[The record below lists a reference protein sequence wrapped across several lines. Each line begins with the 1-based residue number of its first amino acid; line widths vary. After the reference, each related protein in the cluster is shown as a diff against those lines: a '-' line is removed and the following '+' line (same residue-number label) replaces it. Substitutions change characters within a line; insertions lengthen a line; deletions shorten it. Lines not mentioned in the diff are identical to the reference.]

1 MINAEYHEIDKRK
14 MAISDEELSKRL
26 ARVCS
31 HTDPEVYRVY
41 EAVMREIEPRY
52 AVTRVKIS
60 VTDEEIDLGFCK
72 TRSNQLRKRLSGC
85 DEAFL
90 LVVTLGG
97 ATDRLIA
104 RLMKTS
110 KAEAFIFDA
119 VASALAEAAVEVAN
133 TEVTEGL
140 STTTRFSP
148 GYSDFPLECQGALL
162 DYLGAP
168 TYLGVTLTDS
178 LLMLP
183 QKTVSC
189 VIGILGS

>member
-14 MAISDEELSKRL
+14 MAISDEELSARL
-26 ARVCS
+26 ARLCS
-31 HTDPEVYRVY
+31 HTDPEVFRVY
-41 EAVMREIEPRY
+41 EALMREIEPRY

-60 VTDEEIDLGFCK
+60 VSDDEIDLGFCK
-72 TRSNQLRKRLSGC
+72 TKSKSLSKRLVGC
-85 DEAFL
+85 SEAFV

-97 ATDRLIA
+97 AVDRLIT

-119 VASALAEAAVEVAN
+119 VASAIAEAAVEVAN
-133 TEVTEGL
+133 EEVCCGL
-140 STTTRFSP
+140 NTTVRFSP
-148 GYSDFPLECQGALL
+148 GYSDFRIECQAPLL
-162 DYLGAP
+162 EYLGAP

-178 LLMLP
+178 FLMLP

-189 VIGILGS
+189 VIGIKSE